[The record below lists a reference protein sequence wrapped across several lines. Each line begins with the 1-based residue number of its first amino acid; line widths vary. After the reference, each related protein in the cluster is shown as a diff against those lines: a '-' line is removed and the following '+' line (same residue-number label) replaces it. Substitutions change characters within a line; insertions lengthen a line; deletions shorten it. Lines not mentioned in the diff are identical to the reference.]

1 MNNVTINHQPEAL
14 TITLD
19 TTTEEHSVLAD
30 KFANSRGQNVPLKIN
45 FNCVDGSAIEIDTAL
60 ELNFY

>member
-1 MNNVTINHQPEAL
+1 MNNVTINHQPETL

-19 TTTEEHSVLAD
+19 TTTEEHSVLAG
-30 KFANSRGQNVPLKIN
+30 KFMNCKGQNVPLKIN
-45 FNCVDGSAIEIDTAL
+45 FNCEDGAVIELDTAL